1 MMSTDRLSVVL
12 REIVEADVDGS
23 SPLVDRVCMAA
34 VSLLSLKGAGLSLM
48 VDGELHGTAGVSELG
63 ISLVQELQLTLGEW
77 PCVDAWTNRAPV
89 LEANLADPAI
99 VRWPAFAQA
108 GVDAGVLAVF
118 AFPLHLGAI
127 RIGVLVLYRGH
138 PGMLNGNEMA
148 YGLVLADM
156 ATQVLLALQAGA
168 PADVLHEV
176 LANEPSHWAEVHQ
189 ATGMI
194 SVQLGVSLD
203 EAFVRV
209 RAHAFAEG
217 LPLRTV
223 ACNIVTRRQ
232 RFQETA

>member
-1 MMSTDRLSVVL
+1 MPTNRLGVVL
-12 REIVEADVDGS
+12 REIAEADVDGS
-23 SPLVDRVCMAA
+23 ASLVDRVCVAA

-48 VDGELHGTAGVSELG
+48 VDGELRGTAGVSEPG
-63 ISLVQELQLTLGEW
+63 IAMVQELQLTLGEG
-77 PCVDAWTNRAPV
+77 PCVDAWTNRVPV

-99 VRWPAFAQA
+99 VRWPVFAQA

-138 PGMLNGNEMA
+138 SGMLSEDEMA
-148 YGLVLADM
+148 YGLVLADI

-168 PADVLHEV
+168 PVDVLHEV
-176 LANEPSHWAEVHQ
+176 LAGEPSHWAEVHQ

-203 EAFVRV
+203 EAFVRL
-209 RAHAFAEG
+209 RAHVFAEG

-223 ACNIVTRRQ
+223 ARNIVTRHQ

>member
-1 MMSTDRLSVVL
+1 MSADRLSVVL
-12 REIVEADVDGS
+12 REIVEADVDGLAS
-23 SPLVDRVCMAA
+23 LVDRVCMAA
-34 VSLLSLKGAGLSLM
+34 VSLLSLRGAGLSLM
-48 VDGELHGTAGVSELG
+48 VDGELRGTAGVSEPG
-63 ISLVQELQLTLGEW
+63 IALVQELQLTLGEG
-77 PCVDAWTNRAPV
+77 PCVDAWTSRAPV
-89 LEANLADPAI
+89 LEADLADPPI

-138 PGMLNGNEMA
+138 SGMLNADEMA

-168 PADVLHEV
+168 QADVLHEV
-176 LANEPSHWAEVHQ
+176 LADEPSHWAEVHQ

-203 EAFVRV
+203 EAFVRL

-223 ACNIVTRRQ
+223 AREIVTRRLRLQ
-232 RFQETA
+232 DPA